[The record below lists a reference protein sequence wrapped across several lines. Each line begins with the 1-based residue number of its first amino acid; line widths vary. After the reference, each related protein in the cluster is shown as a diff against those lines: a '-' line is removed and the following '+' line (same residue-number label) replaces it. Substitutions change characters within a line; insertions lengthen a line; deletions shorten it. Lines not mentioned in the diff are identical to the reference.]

1 MSDVMRDFPGLE
13 PIRQRFRATLAD
25 RQSDV
30 AHHALE
36 AWNASQE
43 GGTPKAVARHLKE
56 VRNRLHTIAGSAGS
70 LGYGELGEAAF
81 HGEAEIISYLERED
95 AATSAAVPADVI
107 YAINT
112 FIERCGAAIDGD

>member
-1 MSDVMRDFPGLE
+1 MSDMMRNFPGLE
-13 PIRQRFRATLAD
+13 PIRQRFRATLPE

-43 GGTPKAVARHLKE
+43 GGAAKTVAAHLEE

-70 LGYGELGEAAF
+70 LGFGELGEAAF

-95 AATSAAVPADVI
+95 GTPSQVPADVI
-107 YAINT
+107 YAIDS
-112 FIERCGAAIDGD
+112 FIERCSAAIDQE